1 MSHATKE
8 QRQTIDHLI
17 ALVESGL
24 AAPQEILN
32 LALFQ
37 LEPEH
42 DGSRAIQLLKTLPHE
57 QRMRDVWLAF
67 AYIYEIMDQ
76 TALSDAVTIC
86 TEIRKMPFDAD
97 VQAAALMLRASA
109 LRHLRSAAEARAD
122 AEESIQIAPH
132 WVGNRQLLAQ
142 ILTEC
147 AERPLRASSSNVLWL
162 TRLRFHAPKLN
173 RTTPLSD

>member
-57 QRMRDVWLAF
+57 QRMRMFGLPLPTF
-67 AYIYEIMDQ
+67 
-76 TALSDAVTIC
+76 T
-86 TEIRKMPFDAD
+86 
-97 VQAAALMLRASA
+97 
-109 LRHLRSAAEARAD
+109 RS
-122 AEESIQIAPH
+122 
-132 WVGNRQLLAQ
+132 W
-142 ILTEC
+142 
-147 AERPLRASSSNVLWL
+147 
-162 TRLRFHAPKLN
+162 TRLRSV
-173 RTTPLSD
+173 TPLQFAPRYGRCRLTPMSKRLL